1 MNRYKPVGWRYES
14 HKHSLAAKGI
24 ATKYQASK
32 LSMTEFLNDA
42 KGVKTEENM
51 GKCPVCKRY
60 SALKGRYCVDCH
72 AKVHGGS
79 GDKYY
84 SSKFKES
91 QEERMKFPIRHLIAS
106 DDELGAISRGVAPE
120 VYTYV
125 YGVEDVPD
133 NHRKEA
139 YDELARRRVEK
150 QYSGDG
156 AKDREENPGYYSMKD
171 FVGEADQD
179 KPAFLSNHKIQGEG
193 HMLRHRDIDS
203 ERQRAI
209 ARLDQALAEGNMT
222 GISREDFLKDDF
234 KSTAQ
239 EYLNGHI
246 TKEQF
251 HDEIN
256 RELEWHVKIHRKSLS
271 PFDWAEQKPVEVKK

>member
-1 MNRYKPVGWRYES
+1 MNRYKPAGWRYES

-24 ATKYQASK
+24 VTKYQANK
-32 LSMTEFLNDA
+32 LSMTEFINDA
-42 KGVKTEENM
+42 KGAKKEENT

-60 SALKGRYCVDCH
+60 SALKGKYCAECH
-72 AKVHGGS
+72 AKVHGGE
-79 GDKYY
+79 GDK
-84 SSKFKES
+84 
-91 QEERMKFPIRHLIAS
+91 
-106 DDELGAISRGVAPE
+106 
-120 VYTYV
+120 
-125 YGVEDVPD
+125 
-133 NHRKEA
+133 
-139 YDELARRRVEK
+139 
-150 QYSGDG
+150 
-156 AKDREENPGYYSMKD
+156 YYSMKD
-171 FVGEADQD
+171 FVGDADQD
-179 KPAFLSNHKIQGEG
+179 KPAFLSNHKLQGEG

-209 ARLDQALAEGNMT
+209 IRLDKAMQEGNMT
-222 GISREDFLKDDF
+222 GVSREDFLKDDF

-271 PFDWAEQKPVEVKK
+271 PFDWAEPKPVEVKK